1 MATRGLSDEE
11 IEEDLI
17 SMRLR
22 EHTRKRKHSS
32 ASSAQIARD
41 RPPPGANAHAI
52 EGSHRP
58 VLRSIDT
65 NDVSSISSDDAPS
78 TGNIQNNPSSSDDD
92 SDYIPSPTTHK
103 YHMTPATSNTS
114 QSNVLTSS
122 SAAVA
127 QPAPTFNNVPLGALD
142 PKQPFKLN
150 QPRPLGIQVPVD
162 AAATSYE
169 WKSYDRTSIDWS
181 SKSELLRLNEWRTRA
196 TRARGKKLK
205 AYTDARKKAV

>member
-1 MATRGLSDEE
+1 MATRGLTDEE
-11 IEEDLI
+11 IEDDLI
-17 SMRLR
+17 SMGLR

-32 ASSAQIARD
+32 ASSAQIARN
-41 RPPPGANAHAI
+41 RPPPGANTHAI
-52 EGSHRP
+52 EGSDRP
-58 VLRSIDT
+58 VLRS
-65 NDVSSISSDDAPS
+65 S
-78 TGNIQNNPSSSDDD
+78 
-92 SDYIPSPTTHK
+92 K
-103 YHMTPATSNTS
+103 YLSLRSMSHCMRIAHIM
-114 QSNVLTSS
+114 SS

-127 QPAPTFNNVPLGALD
+127 QPALTFNNVPLGALD

-181 SKSELLRLNEWRTRA
+181 SKAELLRLNEWRTRA

-205 AYTDARKKAV
+205 AYTDGRRKEA

>member
-1 MATRGLSDEE
+1 MAMRGLTDEE

-17 SMRLR
+17 SMGLR

-32 ASSAQIARD
+32 ASSAHIARD
-41 RPPPGANAHAI
+41 RPPPGANTHAI
-52 EGSHRP
+52 EGSDRP

-65 NDVSSISSDDAPS
+65 NDISSISSDDAPS
-78 TGNIQNNPSSSDDD
+78 TESSPSSSDDG

-103 YHMTPATSNTS
+103 HHKTPATSTTS
-114 QSNVLTSS
+114 QSNALTSS
-122 SAAVA
+122 TAAAVS
-127 QPAPTFNNVPLGALD
+127 QPAPTSNNVPVGALD
-142 PKQPFKLN
+142 PNQPFNLN
-150 QPRPLGIQVPVD
+150 QPRPLGIQVPID

-169 WKSYDRTSIDWS
+169 WKSYNRTSIDWS

-205 AYTDARKKAV
+205 AYTDGRKKAV